1 MVGVKVDLLVGDPVP
16 LERLLAR
23 SGCRRHLVEH
33 SAHSSALHT
42 TEGARSPVDRV
53 GSNATLTVR
62 RPGQGDQRHLSRH
75 EVLHFHCVA
84 HSPDVGVRRAHLLV
98 DLDPSQLA
106 ELKSS
111 LLGQLGLRADTDAK
125 DGDFAWVA
133 SARLSSDLKA
143 GVSLVETGDAI
154 AQAEVDALGLAMLVK
169 DLSHFWVHGRE
180 DLSSHLDNGHLNPAM
195 HEVLSG
201 LKANEASA
209 HNHRALDLVLIHPS
223 TDLHTVWD
231 GAQEED
237 SGEVDAGKRR
247 ADGEGTRS
255 KHKSIVALGRGR
267 VLSYILY
274 LHSLG
279 LRVDLD
285 HLVLSSHVNLVAVLE
300 ESRGCKNKILVILDD
315 VSDVV
320 GETAVGKGH
329 EGSLLEDS
337 DGGVLVQPAET
348 SSCRGTAGNT
358 TNNDNLLRQET
369 GCAAEETDLNPGQ
382 GSDSVA
388 HDGTGQDRRHFRC

>member
-169 DLSHFWVHGRE
+169 DLSHLWIHRRE
-180 DLSSHLDNGHLNPAM
+180 DLSAHLDDGHLNTTM
-195 HEVLSG
+195 NEVLSG

-209 HNHRALDLVLIHPS
+209 NDNSFLDLVLIHPS

-255 KHKSIVALGRGR
+255 KHESIVALDRGVISVE
-267 VLSYILY
+267 VLNLNGFVF
-274 LHSLG
+274 L
-279 LRVDLD
+279 VDLQD
-285 HLVLSSHVNLVAVLE
+285 FVHGLDLNVEALLE
-300 ESRGCKNKILVILDD
+300 SSRGSDDKILVILDD

-358 TNNDNLLRQET
+358 TDNE
-369 GCAAEETDLNPGQ
+369 
-382 GSDSVA
+382 DSSG
-388 HDGTGQDRRHFRC
+388 HG